1 MKGTRAVAALLNALV
16 FAQEPVDTNCTFR
29 AEPDRFLAAEV
40 RAQRHVQDRLTLF
53 SQDGLAR
60 FSRDGPSRIADARDI
75 PQRNFIDQA
84 IFGKLIQNNVRS
96 ASLTGD
102 YEFVRR
108 IHLDLT
114 GRIPSKEAIE
124 SFVAD
129 TNPNKRD
136 QLIDSLLYSPEF
148 SRRWTLWLGDLM
160 QNAAFNS
167 FQSIQINGRNQFHA
181 WMLKSLDD
189 PNRSLKDMVWEALV
203 AKGNNYD
210 ESAAPVNWNIRSRT
224 PGGPAQDSYDT
235 AFNRAATQF
244 LGIGHYD
251 CILCHN
257 GRGHLES
264 LSLWGKD
271 APRTEAQGMAAFF
284 ARMRFT
290 YTTND
295 QTNYYF
301 NSWSIADAATGN
313 YDLNTTFGNRPNRTA
328 IGATRAIPPQYRL
341 GQTPRTS
348 DWRAELATFM
358 VEDPMFARNMANR
371 IWKQLFNMALAEP
384 VDQLDPARMD
394 PKNPPPAPWS
404 LQASHPELLERLAE
418 DLASVNFNLREFV
431 RVLVSSSA
439 YQLSSRYDETW
450 KIDYVSLF
458 ARHYPRR
465 LEGEEIHDA
474 IQMGTQVL
482 ANYTV
487 QGWTETAKWAVHL
500 PEPVEPRSNGGALNF
515 MNSFY
520 RGNRDTTDRQQLGS
534 ILQQLNIMND
544 NVVRSR
550 IKVAASPTL
559 RRVAGMADYGA
570 AVDELFLM
578 FLSRPAT
585 SAERASA
592 IRFYETRGAAN
603 RNAST
608 EDLAWA
614 LINRSEFILSY

>member
-1 MKGTRAVAALLNALV
+1 MTGKRVAAAFLSALA
-16 FAQEPVDTNCTFR
+16 FAQEPIDTNCTFR
-29 AEPDRFLAAEV
+29 AEPDRFLAAEA
-40 RAQRHVQDRLTLF
+40 RAHHRIQERLMSF
-53 SQDGLAR
+53 APEGPAR
-60 FSRDGPSRIADARDI
+60 TADSRDVPR
-75 PQRNFIDQA
+75 RNYIDHA
-84 IFGKLIQNNVRS
+84 IFGKLVEKNVRS
-96 ASLTGD
+96 ANLAGD

-108 IHLDLT
+108 VHLDLT
-114 GRIPSKEAIE
+114 GRIPSAEAVR

-136 QLIDSLLYSPEF
+136 RLIDSLLYSPEF
-148 SRRWTLWLGDLM
+148 SHRWTMWLGDLL
-160 QNAAFNS
+160 QNAAANS
-167 FQSIQINGRNQFHA
+167 FQSLQINGRNQYHA
-181 WMLKSLDD
+181 WMLKSLDNPD
-189 PNRSLKDMVWEALV
+189 RSLKDMVWEALV
-203 AKGNNYD
+203 GKGNNYD
-210 ESAAPVNWNIRSRT
+210 EASAPVNWNVRSRT

-244 LGIGHYD
+244 LGVGHYD

-271 APRTEAQGMAAFF
+271 AARTEAQGMAAFF

-290 YTTND
+290 YVTND

-301 NSWSIADAATGN
+301 NSYSIADAATGN

-328 IGATRAIPPQYRL
+328 IGSTRAIPPTYRL
-341 GQTPRTS
+341 GQTPKGS
-348 DWRAELATFM
+348 DWRAEFATFL
-358 VEDPMFARNMANR
+358 VEDPMFARNLANR

-394 PKNPPPAPWS
+394 PKNPPPPGWS

-418 DLASVNFNLREFV
+418 NLTGVNFNLREFV

-439 YQLSSRYDETW
+439 YQLSSRYDESW
-450 KIDYVSLF
+450 KIDFVPLF

-474 IQMGTQVL
+474 IQVGTEVL

-487 QGWTETAKWAVHL
+487 QGWMDTAKWATHL
-500 PEPVEPRSNGGALNF
+500 PEPVEPRSNGAALNF
-515 MNSFY
+515 MNSFF

-534 ILQQLNIMND
+534 ILQQLNLMND

-550 IKVAASPTL
+550 IRVAASPAL
-559 RRVAGMADYGA
+559 RRVGAIADYGA
-570 AVDELFLM
+570 AVDELFFM

-592 IRFYETRGAAN
+592 IRYFETRGAAN

-614 LINRSEFILSY
+614 LINRAEFILSY

>member
-358 VEDPMFARNMANR
+358 VEDPMFARNIANR

-418 DLASVNFNLREFV
+418 HLASVNFNLREFV

-450 KIDYVSLF
+450 KIDYVPMF